1 MYLTDY
7 HTHSSMSFDGHA
19 PMADIAAAAER
30 AGLDELCITDHCDFL
45 DEHGRPNRAY
55 DWDGACAQYREALAA
70 CKPGFTLRLG
80 LEFGMSHLDPAAA
93 AAICA
98 RPEAD
103 FILGS
108 IHNLCPEKGGTDL
121 YVVPYPDEAAC
132 CAALDDYFASM
143 ERLVELPDCYD
154 VVGHIIYPLRY
165 MPDGVSLLGYK
176 EVIDVILKA
185 VIQAGRGIEVNTCR
199 GKTIGAW
206 MSILSRYRALG
217 GEIVTTGSD
226 AHTVEGLGR
235 GIAQACDLLRETG
248 FRYVAVYE
256 KRKPVFHK
264 L

>member
-143 ERLVELPDCYD
+143 ALLADTDFYD
-154 VVGHIIYPLRY
+154 VLAHIIYPLRY
-165 MPDGVSLLGYK
+165 MEVPVSLEPYYGGEGPGHGDQHLPGAHHRGV
-176 EVIDVILKA
+176 EAHSGALQVLRRGDRHRGLRRPHPRRRGQGHTGRLRA
-185 VIQAGRGIEVNTCR
+185 AGR
-199 GKTIGAW
+199 
-206 MSILSRYRALG
+206 
-217 GEIVTTGSD
+217 
-226 AHTVEGLGR
+226 
-235 GIAQACDLLRETG
+235 LRL
-248 FRYVAVYE
+248 
-256 KRKPVFHK
+256 PVCLH